1 MPARFAFWPQI
12 RKDPASSRIIANWRA
27 LTGGKAIRDPQ
38 RRTLIACSGGA
49 DSAALAI
56 ALAAAS
62 KHLVLAHILHDMR
75 PAQEAHADRDATR
88 ALAQKINIPCVVAS
102 VTCRDTPGNA
112 EANYRAA
119 RYQAL
124 SQLAIEHACPFIATG
139 HHRDDQIETMLM
151 RLVRGSGFSALAGIR
166 ASRPLTSTTPTSPSP
181 LLPPPPLPPLTLIRP
196 MLTVTHEDAQR
207 LCTIAGYQW
216 QEDATNLDPAYARGL
231 IRTRITPALAQLNP
245 RYASNISRLLK
256 QLTELKPLLDEHAAS
271 LFSQATRSPHTIT
284 MPRELL
290 ASQSETVLGAVL
302 HLALKNLTKSTLPLS
317 SRPRKQQALSA
328 KTIAKIAATLTQ
340 PDTGPK
346 HFQLEP
352 LSITLTAHDIT
363 IAFAPHENVK

>member
-38 RRTLIACSGGA
+38 RKTLIACSGGA

-62 KHLVLAHILHDMR
+62 KHIILAHILHDMR
-75 PAQEAHADRDATR
+75 PALQAHADRDATLG
-88 ALAQKINIPCVVAS
+88 LAQKLNIPCLVTSVA
-102 VTCRDTPGNA
+102 CRDKPGNA
-112 EANYRAA
+112 EANYRDA

-124 SQLAIEHACPFIATG
+124 SQLAFENACPFIATG

-151 RLVRGSGFSALAGIR
+151 RLVRGAGFGTLAGIR
-166 ASRPLTSTTPTSPSP
+166 ASRPLSSTLAPS
-181 LLPPPPLPPLTLIRP
+181 PPLTLIRP
-196 MLTVTHEDAQR
+196 MLSVTHEDAQR
-207 LCTIAGYQW
+207 LCIIADYKW
-216 QEDATNLDPAYARGL
+216 HEDATNHDPSLARGL

-256 QLTELKPLLDEHAAS
+256 QLTELKPLLDERAAKI
-271 LFSQATRSPHTIT
+271 LSQATHSPQEIT
-284 MPRELL
+284 FPRQLL
-290 ASQSETVLGAVL
+290 ASESETVVGAVL
-302 HLALKNLTKSTLPLS
+302 HLAFKHLTNSTS
-317 SRPRKQQALSA
+317 SFPIRPRKQQALSA
-328 KTIAKIAATLTQ
+328 KTIAKIAATLRQ
-340 PDTGPK
+340 PDFGPK

-352 LSITLTAHDIT
+352 LSITLNAHAIT
-363 IAFAPHENVK
+363 VALATHQISK